1 MRKNKLFALALLTS
15 FLLSTTACGVKSV
28 TAAGLKDYTESTVE
42 TAVASTESSSEA
54 SKETTNASSAA
65 GTTGTYKD
73 SDYYE
78 DYTTKECTY
87 IGLNGDSANI
97 TGKKAGTVTLE
108 NGVLT
113 ITEKGYYVLEGTFKG
128 TIVVEVPEEDKVH
141 LVLNGATIAGQDGPA
156 IYEKT
161 SDKLIVM
168 LAPGTV
174 NTLTDAADYSS
185 VYEEAN
191 ADAALYAT
199 DDLTING
206 EGTLNVTGNHEAAV
220 KTKDDLKIMSGT
232 LNISSVDDGLKGN
245 DSLTVADGLITVSAG
260 DDGLHSD
267 GALIIDNGTV
277 NVVKSVEALE
287 GLTITVNGGTVN
299 TVSSDDGMNATSGNS
314 GEFGEFGGFGGG
326 GFRGNFGSGSRERTQ
341 MPGQNNGEM
350 PEMPEGNNGEAP
362 QMPEMPAENNGELP
376 QMPLADGNVPENTE
390 GEGTT
395 EENTTP
401 VIVINGGTIYVNAGG
416 DGLDANGNIEMNGG
430 YVYVSGSSNGGNNAT
445 DYDGTFL
452 INGGNLIAVGSTG
465 MYQSISAGSSCYA
478 IDFTSQGTL
487 EKGTECVLKDGD
499 TVIYSFTVDK
509 SANAVLLTGDKL
521 EKDKEYT
528 LVTGS
533 TETTVTAKEGSG
545 QGGFGGGF
553 GKGGFGQGNQGEM
566 QGGFGGQGKE
576 NRR

>member
-15 FLLSTTACGVKSV
+15 FLLSSTACGAQGV
-28 TAAGLKDYTESTVE
+28 TVAGLKDFTESTTE
-42 TAVASTESSSEA
+42 TVVASTEASSEA
-54 SKETTNASSAA
+54 ANEASTASSAA
-65 GTTGTYKD
+65 GATGTYKD

-97 TGKKAGTVTLE
+97 TGKKAGTVTVE

-113 ITEKGYYVLEGTFKG
+113 ITEKGYYVLEGSFKG

-141 LVLNGATIAGQDGPA
+141 LVLNGVTITGQDGPA

-245 DSLTVADGLITVSAG
+245 DSLTVANGLITVSAG

-267 GALIIDNGTV
+267 GALIIDDGTV
-277 NVVKSVEALE
+277 NVVKSVEAIE

-314 GEFGEFGGFGGG
+314 SEFGGFVGGGFGGG
-326 GFRGNFGSGSRERTQ
+326 GFRGDPGMAAGQERPQ
-341 MPGQNNGEM
+341 MPEENNGEM
-350 PEMPEGNNGEAP
+350 PEMPEV
-362 QMPEMPAENNGELP
+362 NNGELP
-376 QMPLADGNVPENTE
+376 QMPPTDGNVTENTE
-390 GEGTT
+390 SAGTT
-395 EENTTP
+395 EENSTP

-430 YVYVSGSSNGGNNAT
+430 YVYVSGASNSGNNAT

-452 INGGNLIAVGSTG
+452 MNGGNLIAVGSTG

-478 IDFTSQGTL
+478 IDFTAQGTL

-545 QGGFGGGF
+545 RGGFGGGF
-553 GKGGFGQGNQGEM
+553 GRGGFGQGNQGEM